1 MNTKKVIL
9 TKRISL
15 DTFFKFACTN
25 LECKVVNLLQATNTS
40 VKIDSD
46 TKSQNP
52 SVAKINTYTYIYIF
66 VN

>member
-1 MNTKKVIL
+1 MVKL

-25 LECKVVNLLQATNTS
+25 LECKVVNLLQVTNTS

-52 SVAKINTYTYIYIF
+52 SVAKIKKIHTFLMLLDI
-66 VN
+66 